1 MPSRL
6 SGGDTPR
13 PYLASGTS
21 HSNRPPSL
29 GHETRTLLRQYHL
42 LPKRGLG
49 QSFLVSPA
57 IRDLILRAA
66 EVGPQDLVVEI
77 GPGTGVLTDGLAERA
92 GRLIAIERDPGL
104 HRLLA
109 DHLSDHPNVSLICG
123 DALEFDFI
131 DVIGNMFPAY
141 KRAKLVS
148 NLPYSVATP
157 LILQLIPL
165 RRCFSFLLVMVQREV
180 AQRLLAA
187 PNEEGYSALTLRCR
201 YEADVSAVAQV
212 SRTAFYPR
220 PAVDST
226 LVRLDLLPGPR
237 VSVQSPDLL
246 FRIVRAA
253 FGQRRKMLRNALLHA
268 DIMADSTALE
278 RALVDADIDPKRRGE
293 TLSLDEFARLAD
305 RLYAM
310 GMLPT
315 DPPHLNPLPQG
326 GGERRAC

>member
-6 SGGDTPR
+6 SGGDKPR
-13 PYLASGTS
+13 PYRTSGTS

-29 GHETRTLLRQYHL
+29 GHETRALLRQYHL

-57 IRDLILRAA
+57 VRDLILRAA
-66 EVGPQDLVVEI
+66 EVEPQDLVVEI
-77 GPGTGVLTDGLAERA
+77 GPGTGVLTEGLAERA
-92 GRLIAIERDPGL
+92 GWLMAIERDPGL
-104 HRLLA
+104 HRLLT
-109 DHLSDHPNVSLICG
+109 DRLSDRPRVSLICD
-123 DALEFDFI
+123 DALGFDF
-131 DVIGNMFPAY
+131 VSVLGEMFPGH
-141 KRAKLVS
+141 KPAKLVA

-187 PNEEGYSALTLRCR
+187 PGEEGYSALTIRCR
-201 YEADVSAVAQV
+201 YEADISSVAHV

-237 VSVQSPDLL
+237 VSAQSPDLL

-268 DIMADSTALE
+268 GIMAEPAALE
-278 RALVDADIDPKRRGE
+278 RTLVDADIDPKRRGE

-305 RLYAM
+305 HLYAM
-310 GMLPT
+310 
-315 DPPHLNPLPQG
+315 HAVSPQPALSEAG
-326 GGERRAC
+326 DVTQS

>member
-1 MPSRL
+1 MR
-6 SGGDTPR
+6 G
-13 PYLASGTS
+13 AN

-29 GHETRTLLRQYHL
+29 GHETRALLRQYHL
-42 LPKRGLG
+42 LPRRGLG

-57 IRDLILRAA
+57 VRDLILCAA
-66 EVGPQDLVVEI
+66 EVGPDDLVVEI

-92 GRLIAIERDPGL
+92 GWLMAIERDPGL

-109 DHLSDHPNVSLICG
+109 DRLGDHPRVSLICD
-123 DALEFDFI
+123 DALGFDY
-131 DVIGNMFPAY
+131 VSVLGEMFPGH
-141 KRAKLVS
+141 KQAKLVS

-157 LILQLIPL
+157 LLIQLIPL

-180 AQRLLAA
+180 AQRLLSA
-187 PNEEGYSALTLRCR
+187 PGEEGYSALTLRCR
-201 YEADVSAVAQV
+201 YEADVSRVAHV
-212 SRTAFYPR
+212 SRTAFYPK

-268 DIMADSTALE
+268 GIMAEPTALE
-278 RALVDADIDPKRRGE
+278 RTLVDVDIDPKRRGE
-293 TLSLDEFARLAD
+293 TLNLDEFARLAD
-305 RLYAM
+305 HVYAM
-310 GMLPT
+310 RAIS
-315 DPPHLNPLPQG
+315 PQQALL
-326 GGERRAC
+326 GEGDVAHSQA

>member
-1 MPSRL
+1 MR
-6 SGGDTPR
+6 
-13 PYLASGTS
+13 GTS
-21 HSNRPPSL
+21 HVNRPPSL
-29 GHETRTLLRQYHL
+29 GYETRALLRQYHL

-49 QSFLVSPA
+49 QSFLISPA
-57 IRDLILRAA
+57 IRNLILDAA
-66 EVGPQDLVVEI
+66 DVGPQDLVVEI
-77 GPGTGVLTDGLAERA
+77 GPGTGVLTEGLAERA
-92 GRLIAIERDPGL
+92 GWLVAIERDPGL
-104 HRLLA
+104 HQLLA
-109 DHLSDHPNVSLICG
+109 DRFGDRPRVSLICG
-123 DALEFDFI
+123 DALGFDF
-131 DVIGNMFPAY
+131 VSVLGKMFPAHTQ
-141 KRAKLVS
+141 AKLVS

-157 LILQLIPL
+157 MILQLISL
-165 RRCFSFLLVMVQREV
+165 RQCFSFLLVMVQRAV
-180 AQRLLAA
+180 AQRRLAA
-187 PNEEGYSALTLRCR
+187 PGEEGYSALTLRCR
-201 YEADVSAVAQV
+201 YETEASAMAHV

-268 DIMADSTALE
+268 DIMAESTALE